1 MLNLLVEH
9 QKSKKLSTSEI
20 ILKSTVVGVIIA
32 VPTIIAFLAVW
43 NMSDDLLYGAI
54 TGLIVN
60 FVAMGLSFKIVKK
73 FFVKTQTLDSELL

>member
-54 TGLIVN
+54 TGLIVSMI
-60 FVAMGLSFKIVKK
+60 VLGLSLGMIGLAYSLVI
-73 FFVKTQTLDSELL
+73 SSII